1 MKMRIIQWNISYNSK
16 AEILYEFLSNSINEL
31 TIVCLQEVSE
41 NQNKKLLNLLKP
53 TDHAY
58 SLDMRNPGT
67 YEGKNRR
74 MGVSTYIFGGSIIE
88 KSLIDRS
95 LFPER
100 TLVTK
105 LDFSETLISILNFHS
120 LTGVGYKKGKAS
132 NFASIADFISSHALD
147 FFSCDANE
155 PKIDSLYYENLKF
168 FDNGDKGRN
177 ASLIFGVDRVHE
189 LSDSYRQYVSFLG
202 DQLDLDPMVTSH
214 IIAKKYRRRYDHIF
228 SSKAWSVLN
237 VKYPYEESIQATSD
251 HSAVIADFLFND

>member
-16 AEILYEFLSNSINEL
+16 SEILYEFLSKRINEL

-58 SLDMRNPGT
+58 SLEMRKPGT
-67 YEGKNRR
+67 YEGENCR
-74 MGVSTYIFGGSIIE
+74 MGVSTYIFGGAIIE

-105 LDFSETLISILNFHS
+105 LNFSGRSISILNFHS

-132 NFASIADFISSHALD
+132 NFASIADFISSNALD

-177 ASLIFGVDRVHE
+177 ASLIFGVDRVHD
-189 LSDSYRQYVSFLG
+189 LSDSYRQYVSCQG
-202 DQLDLDPMVTSH
+202 DQVNHDPMAVSH
-214 IIAKKYRRRYDHIF
+214 IIAKRYRRRYDHIF
-228 SSKAWSVLN
+228 SSKA
-237 VKYPYEESIQATSD
+237 
-251 HSAVIADFLFND
+251 